1 MKTKSYFIALMLVAS
16 VIIFNTSCNYMK
28 PVKGNGNII
37 REDKELKGGFSSVEI
52 NGAFNLILTQDSLPK
67 LSIET
72 DENLM
77 KYIDIRIKKDKL
89 IIESKKLLISEKD
102 INIYLTIGQLKKME
116 LSGAVVMRSASKIN
130 LDAIEM
136 DLSGASNVLMDL
148 NCFTL
153 NANCSGSCTL
163 KMIGAANDAKIE
175 TSGACDVDNSQ
186 MVVDN
191 MDLKVGGAGS
201 VIVNVLTK
209 LDVKVSGT
217 AEVEYLGAPEVH
229 KEISG
234 TGSVNKI
241 F

>member
-37 REDKELKGGFSSVEI
+37 REDKVLQGSFSSVEI

-89 IIESKKLLISEKD
+89 VIDSKKMLISDKD
-102 INIYLTIGQLKKME
+102 INIYLTIGQLKEME
-116 LSGAVVMRSASKIN
+116 LTGAVVLRSASKVN
-130 LDAIEM
+130 LDAFN
-136 DLSGASNVLMDL
+136 LKLTGASNVLMDL

-153 NANCSGSCTL
+153 NADCSGSCTL
-163 KMIGAANDAKIE
+163 KLIGAANDAKIE
-175 TSGACDVDNSQ
+175 TF
-186 MVVDN
+186 
-191 MDLKVGGAGS
+191 GS
-201 VIVNVLTK
+201 LRR
-209 LDVKVSGT
+209 G
-217 AEVEYLGAPEVH
+217 
-229 KEISG
+229 
-234 TGSVNKI
+234 
-241 F
+241 